1 MNIFTKLASFFNP
14 QKPQN
19 QDKISNTNSLTVSEH
34 LSNFL
39 ENEVLNG
46 LDISKEHLVIFEKII
61 DEFSPRNKYLLQKR
75 KTYKFRLIIGIKIEK
90 IRNLIMMNIKNFLLK

>member
-19 QDKISNTNSLTVSEH
+19 QDNISNTNSLTVSEH
-34 LSNFL
+34 LSDFL

-46 LDISKEHLVIFEKII
+46 LDISKEHFWSSFEKII
-61 DEFSPRNKYLLQKR
+61 DEFSPRNKSLLQKR
-75 KTYKFRLIIGIKIEK
+75 EDIQVQIDNWHKDR
-90 IRNLIMMNIKNFLLK
+90 IMMNIKNFLLK

>member
-19 QDKISNTNSLTVSEH
+19 QDNISNTNSLTVSEH

-46 LDISKEHLVIFEKII
+46 LDISKEHFWSSFEKII
-61 DEFSPRNKYLLQKR
+61 DEFSPRNKSL
-75 KTYKFRLIIGIKIEK
+75 
-90 IRNLIMMNIKNFLLK
+90 